1 MGFTEEEVKR
11 AAELRLWIEE
21 RIAELEGEIEKLRE
35 ALAIMD
41 NILRVTSFKV
51 ASELA
56 PKPSVQA
63 EPVAIVAEKL
73 KPSEPEVKEVQPI
86 KRSKD
91 GYLMGNVYVSD
102 SKMVIA
108 PASDARLEVSIPPF
122 ESFFINRILEGMK
135 NKDEESL
142 SKGKIEAEDMIR
154 YAIEE
159 ENGVIKKITVENYRD
174 KRRLNEIINT
184 VIWTFTRMLE
194 KTE

>member
-35 ALAIMD
+35 ALAIID
-41 NILRVTSFKV
+41 SILRVTSFKV

-56 PKPSVQA
+56 PEPSVQA

-73 KPSEPEVKEVQPI
+73 KPPEPEVKEVQPL

-102 SKMVIA
+102 FKMVIV
-108 PASDARLEVSIPPF
+108 PASDVRLEVSIPPF

-135 NKDEESL
+135 NKDEESV
-142 SKGKIEAEDMIR
+142 SKGKIKAEDVIR